1 MASQLQL
8 NHLEELKSEGKQVK
22 QKGWIEA
29 DVADWLIP
37 EEPAPDRLYGLLKD
51 HSNPS
56 KWSEESKIPPL
67 SLVESVFVFTFE
79 NASNF
84 V

>member
-1 MASQLQL
+1 MQIYIISKCGISWVQL

-37 EEPAPDRLYGLLKD
+37 DLPEEPAPGRLYGLLKD
-51 HSNPS
+51 HADPS
-56 KWSEESKIPPL
+56 KWSEGSTIPPL
-67 SLVESVFVFTFE
+67 RPVK
-79 NASNF
+79 
-84 V
+84 